1 MSLFIETRLYQT
13 LKKKFYPMFEFKQ
26 RHNITVG
33 KPENLLDC
41 IVHAAIT
48 HDFIENSTQVLK
60 SRKKDVPSPRTI
72 RYHLEKLEIDEI
84 LRQFGKISEE
94 VYRVVEKQRRFM
106 KKIDLSIDTHDWM
119 YYGDT
124 EDEMVLGTQA
134 KNKTSYAYKFA
145 TITVVEKGIRFTL
158 KALPIRNYSEICNT
172 VEELIKYAMQKVR
185 IRRIYLDRGF
195 YEVPIVR
202 MLKQLGVNFVI
213 QAKKSIGI
221 MEVIKGNKDKKV
233 IVVDYKMKRKR
244 RAPSGKEKVKLF
256 ILPHRRK
263 KGERVCFVTNLD
275 VTEKNAKK
283 YAQGYRKR
291 WGIETSYRVKK
302 EAFRPKTTSKSYAIR
317 LFFFLFS
324 VCLYNLWILINIVL
338 GLVIDK
344 RRPEK
349 PLVTAKMFGNLF
361 VAAYD
366 IGDRILGVG

>member
-13 LKKKFYPMFEFKQ
+13 LKKKFYPLFEFKQ
-26 RHNITVG
+26 RHNVTVG
-33 KPENLLDC
+33 RSENLLDC

-48 HDFIENSTQVLK
+48 KDFIENSTHILK
-60 SRKKDVPSPRTI
+60 SRKKDVPAPRTI

-84 LRQFGKISEE
+84 LRQFSKISDE
-94 VYRVVEKQRRFM
+94 VYKVVEKQRRFK
-106 KKIDLSIDTHDWM
+106 KKIDLSIDIHDWM

-134 KNKTSYAYKFA
+134 KNKTCYAYKFA
-145 TITVVEKGIRFTL
+145 TINVVEKGIRFTL
-158 KALPIRNYSEICNT
+158 KALPIRDYSEICNT
-172 VEELIKYAMQKVR
+172 VEELIKYAMQKVK

-202 MLKQLGVNFVI
+202 MLKRLGVNFVI

-221 MEVIKGNKDKKV
+221 MEVIEENKDKKV

-256 ILPHRRK
+256 ILPHRTK

-275 VTEKNAKK
+275 ITENNAKVLAK
-283 YAQGYRKR
+283 GYRKR

-302 EAFRPKTTSKSYAIR
+302 EAFRPRTTSKNYAIR

-338 GLVIDK
+338 RLVPY
-344 RRPEK
+344 RRKTEK
-349 PLVTAKMFGNLF
+349 PLVTAKMFGNLLI
-361 VAAYD
+361 AAYD
-366 IGDRILGVG
+366 IGG